1 MKKKKNN
8 NQDFSIYTKEIKKKN
23 YVNDDYRM
31 AVSFVVVLVI
41 VLVFIG
47 TLFFLN
53 GKFVSKDILQDD
65 KMTSTTTAPSYDDT
79 VILVNRV
86 LDVSSS
92 KYYVMVYDFED
103 EIHEALY
110 SSTVSSYKGEDI
122 KLYSVNIGIALN
134 KKYYNKDA
142 EEKLIVTNY
151 KDFNFTRPVLLEIN
165 KNKVSKAITDAKEIK
180 SLLKE
185 TK

>member
-8 NQDFSIYTKEIKKKN
+8 NQDFNIYTKEIKKKK
-23 YVNDDYRM
+23 YVNDDYKM
-31 AVSFVVVLVI
+31 AVSFIVVLLI

-65 KMTSTTTAPSYDDT
+65 KTTTTTTAPSYDDS
-79 VILVNRV
+79 VILVNRILSV
-86 LDVSSS
+86 NND
-92 KYYVMVYDFED
+92 KYYVMVYDFND
-103 EIHEALY
+103 DIHNALY
-110 SSTVSSYKGEDI
+110 SSLVSSYKGENI
-122 KLYSVNIGIALN
+122 KLYSTNIGIALN
-134 KKYYNKDA
+134 SKYYNKDKK
-142 EEKLIVTNY
+142 ENIMVSNY

-165 KNKVSKAITDAKEIK
+165 KNKVSRTITTEKEII
-180 SLLKE
+180 SILKE